1 MSALTFTISTKDE
14 TQPAVRRHARYWLE
28 DGSLVVRAQDD
39 FYKIHRTMLHR
50 HSKFL
55 ASLSPSPTKTER
67 SDGAVKTVDGL
78 VVVHIPDELQV
89 RSEDF
94 ACLLEHLYHDAP
106 LDESATFPR
115 VASVLRASSSEQ
127 LDFPAIHA
135 IARTRLERMF
145 PTGPEPS
152 FTSAHAEEALTL
164 AVRHDIPSIRK
175 ALYYSIATHSHDHDD
190 DTTDSAASRRS
201 PLSPELAAR
210 CNALLDNLI
219 SHFTPI
225 LFTVATANHMAC
237 TDVLADRWMPLVIQ
251 PALDENGLCRPLET
265 LEQIIAVDWAAE
277 GLCEECVRDKR
288 AEWRDEQMDVWA
300 RMDGWLS

>member
-1 MSALTFTISTKDE
+1 MSALTLTVSTSDE
-14 TQPAVRRHARYWLE
+14 TQPAIRRHARYWLE
-28 DGSLVVRAQDD
+28 DGSLVVRSQDH
-39 FYKIHRTMLHR
+39 FYKVHRTMLQR
-50 HSKFL
+50 HSTVL
-55 ASLSPSPTKTER
+55 GSLSPSAAA
-67 SDGAVKTVDGL
+67 DGSESTAKTVDGL
-78 VVVHIPDELQV
+78 VVVHIPDKLQV

-94 ACLLEHLYHDAP
+94 EALLEHLYHDAP

-115 VASVLRASSSEQ
+115 VASVLRASSAEQ

-135 IARTRLERMF
+135 VARTRLERMF

-152 FTSAHAEEALTL
+152 FTSEHAEEALTL
-164 AVRHDIPSIRK
+164 AVKHDIPSIRK

-190 DTTDSAASRRS
+190 DATDSAVPRRS

-210 CNALLDNLI
+210 CNALLNGLI

-237 TDVLADRWMPLVIQ
+237 TDVFADKWMPSVIQ

-265 LEQIIAVDWAAE
+265 LEQIIAIDWAAE

-288 AEWRDEQMDVWA
+288 EEWRDEQKDVWA
-300 RMDGWLS
+300 RIDGWLK